1 MLPRQPLSGLKL
13 VDSQYLLGFFD
24 AVFDKEPLSLH
35 VRQGLVCVLFQVG
48 IGERIFYLNS
58 VLC

>member
-13 VDSQYLLGFFD
+13 VDSQYLPGFFD
-24 AVFDKEPLSLH
+24 AVFGKEPLSLH
-35 VRQGLVCVLFQVG
+35 VSQGLVCVLFQVG
-48 IGERIFYLNS
+48 IGERIFYFNR